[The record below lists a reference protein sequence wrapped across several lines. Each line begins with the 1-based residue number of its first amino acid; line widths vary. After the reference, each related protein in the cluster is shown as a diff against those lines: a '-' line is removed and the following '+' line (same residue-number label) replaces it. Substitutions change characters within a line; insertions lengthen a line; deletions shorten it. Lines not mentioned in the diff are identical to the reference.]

1 MPETKA
7 KKPTRRSRTGTPPAF
22 QAPDGMPDV
31 LPKDGERLKYFWQT
45 GLLVSELHDFHFIET
60 PIMENAELFTRVND
74 DAEEVGKRLMV
85 YKHRKL
91 GPIALR
97 TEASA
102 PIMRSYIENHL
113 GYYASPLKVF
123 FWGPVF
129 PGGETAM
136 TRQWGFKIIGDSDP
150 IYDAEMITATLNFL
164 NMLKIKQPL
173 VKLNSAGCRVCRG
186 NYREKLKTFCESK
199 KDSLC
204 VDCVKNYEKAPLTF
218 MECTREQCRAIRK
231 EAPIIFDFLCQNC
244 NNHLKSVLEI
254 VEDNQIAYEPDPYL
268 MRASDRN
275 NRTLFEIYTPSL
287 PVPIAEGGRCDYLSE
302 LIGGRMIPTMGACI
316 SFERIMDAWNASE
329 TVLPLKTKPRI
340 FFAAVGEQARKG
352 SVRLM
357 KMLRDAGIAVVEAVG
372 KKSLKAQLKA
382 AEKAHAPFALMYGQ
396 KEVFEKS
403 VIFRD
408 MRSGAQETI
417 TIERLVETV
426 KQKIKSA

>member
-1 MPETKA
+1 MSEI
-7 KKPTRRSRTGTPPAF
+7 KKKKITHRSRWGTPPEF
-22 QAPDGMPDV
+22 QAPVGMPDV
-31 LPKDGERLKYFWQT
+31 LPKDGDRLKFFWQT

-60 PIMENAELFTRVND
+60 PIAENAELFSRVHAN
-74 DAEEVGKRLMV
+74 AEEAEKCLAV
-85 YKHRKL
+85 YKHKKL
-91 GPIALR
+91 GSLALR

-102 PIMRSYIENHL
+102 PIVRSYIENRL

-123 FWGPVF
+123 YWGPVF
-129 PGGETAM
+129 PGGDKAM

-164 NMLKIKQPL
+164 NMLKIKQPI

-186 NYREKLKTFCESK
+186 NYREKLKKFCESK

-204 VDCVKNYEKAPLTF
+204 AECVKNYEKTPLLF
-218 MECTREQCRAIRK
+218 MECVKEQCRAIRK

-268 MRASDRN
+268 MRASDRY
-275 NRTLFEIYTPSL
+275 NRTVFEIYTPAL
-287 PVPIAEGGRCDYLSE
+287 PSAVAEGGRCDYLSE
-302 LIGGRMIPTMGACI
+302 LIGGRMIPTIGASI
-316 SFERIMDAWNASE
+316 SFEKIMDVWNASE
-329 TVLPLKTKPRI
+329 TVLPLRMKPRI
-340 FFAAVGEQARKG
+340 FFTAVGEQARKG

-372 KKSLKAQLKA
+372 KKTLKAQLKA
-382 AEKAHAPFALMYGQ
+382 AERAHVPFSLIYGQ

-403 VIFRD
+403 VILRD

-417 TIERLVETV
+417 TIERFVEV
-426 KQKIKSA
+426 IKQRMKSV

>member
-1 MPETKA
+1 MPDAKTK
-7 KKPTRRSRTGTPPAF
+7 KTGKRSRTGTPPMF
-22 QAPDGMPDV
+22 QAPVGMPDV

-60 PIMENAELFTRVND
+60 PIAETSDLFTRVHND
-74 DAEEVGKRLMV
+74 PEEAEKELMT
-85 YKHRKL
+85 YKHKKL
-91 GPIALR
+91 GTLALR

-113 GYYASPLKVF
+113 GYFASPLKVF
-123 FWGPVF
+123 YWGPVF
-129 PGGETAM
+129 PRGETSM
-136 TRQWGFKIIGDSDP
+136 IRQWGFKIIGDSDP

-199 KDSLC
+199 KEALC
-204 VDCVKNYEKAPLTF
+204 AECAKGYEQAPLMF
-218 MECTREQCRAIRK
+218 MECKKEQCLTARK

-244 NNHLKSVLEI
+244 NNHLKAVLEI
-254 VEDNQIAYEPDPYL
+254 VEDNGISYEPDPYL
-268 MRASDRN
+268 MRASDRF
-275 NRTLFEIYTPSL
+275 NRTVFEIYTPSL
-287 PVPIAEGGRCDYLSE
+287 PVAVAEGGRCDYLSE
-302 LIGGRMIPTMGACI
+302 LIGGRMIPTTGARI
-316 SFERIMDAWNASE
+316 SFEGIMDAWNASE
-329 TVLPLKTKPRI
+329 TILPLKTKPRI

-382 AEKAHAPFALMYGQ
+382 AERAQAPFALMYGQ

-426 KQKIKSA
+426 KQKMKSV